1 MGIKSVLLT
10 GGTGTFGHATVPV
23 LLDSKVARVAIYS
36 RDEDKQ
42 FRMRRELDDDNRM
55 RWFIGDVRDKER
67 LRMAMRGV
75 DAVIH
80 AAALKH
86 VPAGEYN
93 PTEHVKTNVGGA
105 QNIVECA
112 IECGVPKFLALSTDK
127 AVNPINLYGAT
138 KLCAERI
145 FVASNS
151 LGAGKTHFSLVRY
164 GNVLGSRG
172 SFLETLRHL
181 VASGATSYELRSRE
195 STRFWIQAEE
205 AARFVWDR
213 LQDMRG
219 GEIFIPKMS
228 AMRIEEFAALHAPGL
243 KARIVGVPTGEKIH
257 ETLISKEE
265 SQFLGQTP
273 HHYII
278 RPLGERHDSPQWEYS
293 SEREAAMV
301 GA

>member
-1 MGIKSVLLT
+1 MGHKMKSVLLS
-10 GGTGTFGHATVPV
+10 GGTGTFGRAMLPI
-23 LLDSKVARVAIYS
+23 LLKQGVERIAVYT

-42 FRMRRELDDDNRM
+42 FRLRRDLGDPPEI

-67 LRMAMRGV
+67 LRMALRGV

-93 PTEHVKTNVGGA
+93 PGEHVKTNIGGA
-105 QNIVECA
+105 QNLVECA
-112 IECGVPKFLALSTDK
+112 IELGVPRVLALSTDK

-145 FVASNS
+145 FVASNA
-151 LGAGKTHFSLVRY
+151 LGAGKTIFSLVRY

-181 VASGATSYELRSRE
+181 VASGATSYDLRSRE
-195 STRFWIQAEE
+195 STRFWIQVED

-219 GEIFIPKMS
+219 GEVFVPKMS
-228 AMRIEEFAALHAPGL
+228 AMRIEIGRAH
-243 KARIVGVPTGEKIH
+243 V
-257 ETLISKEE
+257 
-265 SQFLGQTP
+265 
-273 HHYII
+273 
-278 RPLGERHDSPQWEYS
+278 
-293 SEREAAMV
+293 
-301 GA
+301 